1 MRPLHQAIIFPAGSL
16 RLLHKTG
23 KTPMKRS
30 LAFGFLGV
38 ALAASALPALAQ
50 PQRGPGSLPMRIF
63 ERADAN
69 HDGRVAEPEAMDF
82 LAARFTE
89 ADADHDGA
97 VTPEELGTFLRAQI
111 ATYRPGPGSGRERRQ
126 PPPEAQRRMAEQQAR
141 FFRIVDAD
149 RDGRITMDELRP
161 VAAALF
167 RAADANGDNVL
178 EPAELRGHRGPF
190 GPRREHRGPAR
201 GDTRPL

>member
-1 MRPLHQAIIFPAGSL
+1 
-16 RLLHKTG
+16 
-23 KTPMKRS
+23 MKRS

-38 ALAASALPALAQ
+38 ALAATALPALAQ
-50 PQRGPGSLPMRIF
+50 RGPGSIPMRIF
-63 ERADAN
+63 EQADAN

-89 ADADHDGA
+89 ADANHDGA
-97 VTPEELGTFLRAQI
+97 MTPEELGNFLRAQM
-111 ATYRPGPGSGRERRQ
+111 ASYRPGTDSGRERRQ
-126 PPPEAQRRMAEQQAR
+126 PPPEAQRRMEERQAR
-141 FFRIVDAD
+141 FFRIADAD

-161 VAAALF
+161 MAAALF

-178 EPAELRGHRGPF
+178 EPGELRGHRGPR
-190 GPRREHRGPAR
+190 GEHRGPAR